1 MTCKSSQWLQSR
13 ERCYFKIQ
21 LNGARIPPRAPA
33 CSASPLLTQ
42 ERKTLL
48 RQGFTEQPEGE
59 APQNRRM
66 ERTTTEHPELD
77 GTGPTRII
85 QSSSWQL
92 TTALVLCR
100 ESPSVG
106 AGGVSKAHVDS
117 TSCAGCQRRGRRR
130 GTRLPSWLRKRR
142 RSVLHARV
150 TGSTGN

>member
-13 ERCYFKIQ
+13 ERCYFKSNSMGQ
-21 LNGARIPPRAPA
+21 GYLLGPLHAQPALFSPKEGKLCSDKASLSSQREKHCKTGARNA
-33 CSASPLLTQ
+33 Q
-42 ERKTLL
+42 
-48 RQGFTEQPEGE
+48 
-59 APQNRRM
+59 PQNI
-66 ERTTTEHPELD
+66 PSW
-77 GTGPTRII
+77 TGPTRII

-117 TSCAGCQRRGRRR
+117 TSRVGCQRRGR